1 MLNMAT
7 LGKVPSLGCGSYDL
21 IAQVSVFAS
30 TNNICAWVSF
40 PCLYNF
46 IRRSPK
52 GTSEKQSSY
61 QTHFIAHESMKYE
74 SPIGQEQA
82 KFHQEH

>member
-40 PCLYNF
+40 PCPYNF

-52 GTSEKQSSY
+52 GTSDKPGRNEKTRSQGL
-61 QTHFIAHESMKYE
+61 K
-74 SPIGQEQA
+74 P
-82 KFHQEH
+82 K

>member
-30 TNNICAWVSF
+30 TNNIFAWVSF
-40 PCLYNF
+40 PCPYNF
-46 IRRSPK
+46 IREAQKEQVIKLKRK
-52 GTSEKQSSY
+52 VGLHTEKRV
-61 QTHFIAHESMKYE
+61 KV
-74 SPIGQEQA
+74 
-82 KFHQEH
+82 

>member
-40 PCLYNF
+40 PCPYNF
-46 IRRSPK
+46 IREAQR
-52 GTSEKQSSY
+52 
-61 QTHFIAHESMKYE
+61 
-74 SPIGQEQA
+74 EQA
-82 KFHQEH
+82 AEDLKNEKLSKHLTVKRERKREPEEKIRRN